1 MELLLGALLT
11 AAVILL
17 TGLVLGWLLL
27 PLRPAGLWSVF
38 AATGDGADLEQT
50 CYAWLFLRRFGVF
63 RQRLILV
70 DFGLSAEGRAIAEA
84 LTNLSPEICLSDPAG
99 LETILNLQQ
108 HEPE

>member
-27 PLRPAGLWSVF
+27 PLRPFGLWSVLT
-38 AATGDGADLEQT
+38 ATGDGADLEQT
-50 CYAWLFLRRFGVF
+50 CYAWLFLRRLGIF
-63 RQRLILV
+63 RQRLILL